1 MMQQIQ
7 AALFDLDG
15 TLTNTLQD
23 IADAMNRALLQ
34 HGLPTWTTEEY
45 KYLVGD
51 GVKILSQRAVR
62 ERQDLADAVRQTYQ
76 DWYGSHNQVTTRPY
90 AGIPEMLAA
99 LKAQGIRLAVLSNKP
114 HADTVHVVA
123 HYFPDVVF
131 DQVRGQQE
139 GIPVKPDPTGALA
152 VAQAM
157 GEGRSSVCR
166 MARVAGAQVL
176 PVDVG
181 MLRHAPSPGLL
192 SRVVMEGGTWN
203 MTQGPAMPRE
213 AAVEALSTGF
223 SLAKEL
229 AGQGFRL
236 LAAGEMGIGNTTTT
250 AAVACALLGL
260 TPEAAVGRGAGLS
273 DEGLERK
280 RRAVARALAVNRPDP
295 SDPMDIL
302 YKVGGLDIASMTG
315 FYLGCAAAGVP
326 VILDGAISAAAA
338 LLAARLCPNAQKA
351 LLPSHRP
358 SEPCGQ
364 ALLDALGLE
373 PILDGGFH
381 LGEGTG
387 AAALMPLLDMALAIY
402 RDMTTFGGMGIGAY
416 RPDGER
422 VPAKA
427 EPEAVP

>member
-1 MMQQIQ
+1 MTWTQLQSNI
-7 AALFDLDG
+7 AA
-15 TLTNTLQD
+15 
-23 IADAMNRALLQ
+23 IAPPDREAMEEARRHWDSIAKPL
-34 HGLPTWTTEEY
+34 HGLGRLEDL
-45 KYLVGD
+45 LVQMA
-51 GVKILSQRAVR
+51 GVTGNPDLIWDKKAVAVFC
-62 ERQDLADAVRQTYQ
+62 ADN
-76 DWYGSHNQVTTRPY
+76 G
-90 AGIPEMLAA
+90 
-99 LKAQGIRLAVLSNKP
+99 
-114 HADTVHVVA
+114 VVA
-123 HYFPDVVF
+123 EGVT
-131 DQVRGQQE
+131 QTGQE
-139 GIPVKPDPTGALA
+139 VTLA